1 MAAADRAE
9 GYRAQLRPDKDWQS
23 ARAWAAEVEVAWRI
37 VLLAAAAAAA
47 AQAIHSVEVKMAVA
61 VGIAAAAAVVAGI
74 LQVAALKVPGL
85 AAIRHRQPRVVKRAA
100 CRRDGVVRKIDRQ
113 QSRWRVQGGYRKAT
127 KKDG

>member
-1 MAAADRAE
+1 MAAVDRAE
-9 GYRAQLRPDKDWQS
+9 GYRVQLRPDKDWQS

-37 VLLAAAAAAA
+37 VLLAAAAR
-47 AQAIHSVEVKMAVA
+47 AIHSVEVKMAVA
-61 VGIAAAAAVVAGI
+61 VGIAAAAVVAGI

-100 CRRDGVVRKIDRQ
+100 CRRDGVVREIDRQ

-127 KKDG
+127 EKDG

>member
-1 MAAADRAE
+1 MAAVDRAE
-9 GYRAQLRPDKDWQS
+9 GYRVQLRPDKDWQS

-47 AQAIHSVEVKMAVA
+47 RAIHSVEVKMVVA
-61 VGIAAAAAVVAGI
+61 VGIAAAAVVAGT

-100 CRRDGVVRKIDRQ
+100 CRRDGVVREIDRQ

>member
-1 MAAADRAE
+1 MAAVDRAE
-9 GYRAQLRPDKDWQS
+9 GYRVQLRPDKDWQS

-37 VLLAAAAAAA
+37 VLLAAAAAAR
-47 AQAIHSVEVKMAVA
+47 AIHSVEVKMAVA
-61 VGIAAAAAVVAGI
+61 VGIAAAAAAVVAGI

-100 CRRDGVVRKIDRQ
+100 CRRDGVVREIDRQ
-113 QSRWRVQGGYRKAT
+113 QWRWRVQGGYRKAT

>member
-1 MAAADRAE
+1 MAAVGRA
-9 GYRAQLRPDKDWQS
+9 GDYRVQLRPDKDWQS

-37 VLLAAAAAAA
+37 VLLAAAAAA
-47 AQAIHSVEVKMAVA
+47 QAIHSVEVKMAVA
-61 VGIAAAAAVVAGI
+61 VGIAAVAVVAGI

-85 AAIRHRQPRVVKRAA
+85 AAVRHRQPRVVKQAA
-100 CRRDGVVRKIDRQ
+100 CRRDGVGREIDRQ

>member
-1 MAAADRAE
+1 MAAVDRAE
-9 GYRAQLRPDKDWQS
+9 GYRVQLRPDKDWQS
-23 ARAWAAEVEVAWRI
+23 VRAWAAEVEVAWRI
-37 VLLAAAAAAA
+37 VLLAAAAAA
-47 AQAIHSVEVKMAVA
+47 QAIHIVEVKMAVA
-61 VGIAAAAAVVAGI
+61 VGIAVVVVAGI

-100 CRRDGVVRKIDRQ
+100 CRRDGVVREIDRQ

>member
-1 MAAADRAE
+1 MAAVGRAE
-9 GYRAQLRPDKDWQS
+9 DYRVQLRPDKDWQS

-37 VLLAAAAAAA
+37 VPLAAAAAA

-61 VGIAAAAAVVAGI
+61 VGIAAAAVVAGI

-100 CRRDGVVRKIDRQ
+100 CRRDGVVREIEWQ
-113 QSRWRVQGGYRKAT
+113 QSRWRAQVGYRKAT
-127 KKDG
+127 KKDE

>member
-1 MAAADRAE
+1 MAAVDRAE
-9 GYRAQLRPDKDWQS
+9 GYRVQLRPDKDWQS
-23 ARAWAAEVEVAWRI
+23 VRAWAAEVEVAWRI

-47 AQAIHSVEVKMAVA
+47 QAIHIVEVKMAVA
-61 VGIAAAAAVVAGI
+61 VGIAAVVVVAGI

-100 CRRDGVVRKIDRQ
+100 CRRDGVVREIDRQ